1 MTTRGSKAQTDAL
14 APGGAAGHH
23 DDGRIVS
30 HKPTRAQRKSEQLI
44 PWTQGPT
51 TKRAKIARALW
62 G

>member
-1 MTTRGSKAQTDAL
+1 MGKKVTELG
-14 APGGAAGHH
+14 

-30 HKPTRAQRKSEQLI
+30 HKPTRAQRKSTEQLI

-51 TKRAKIARALW
+51 TRRAKIARSLW